1 MHGDWGQMLTRL
13 KMSCA
18 IIWFEQPIASTSDDS
33 REIKTQCD
41 LYGAMGWSSISGRHF
56 IMHLT
61 IIAELII
68 SALRRD
74 LCGFYFISLTWSVRS
89 LCIVWPT
96 SSCLHRSLFRS
107 DTEGNFLVT
116 LMTKK
121 DPQMFLCRIPR
132 TCFKAFLLSLEAFAK
147 LFLLQKFTVAS
158 LVSLLF
164 SCFTTTFVILHILT
178 TGGRQT
184 LHLLLLQG
192 SSPPG
197 HMNICH
203 AFPYL
208 LAWTHFSISLILLL
222 CGCQI

>member
-89 LCIVWPT
+89 LCFVWPT

-132 TCFKAFLLSLEAFAK
+132 TCFKAFLFSLEAFAK

-158 LVSLLF
+158 LVSFFSPVSLQPSLF
-164 SCFTTTFVILHILT
+164 SIFSQREGDKHSTCCCCR
-178 TGGRQT
+178 GA
-184 LHLLLLQG
+184 LLQG
-192 SSPPG
+192 IWTYAMLSHISWHGHTSP
-197 HMNICH
+197 
-203 AFPYL
+203 FP
-208 LAWTHFSISLILLL
+208 
-222 CGCQI
+222 